1 MGPLAAYSIKSA
13 LLLALLVSLY
23 ISTLGRLKAANIRR
37 LAILCI
43 CILSLI
49 LPISFDYGFRDDNI
63 EKTIDLTLPTPILI
77 ISEVSIHPI
86 YTIIAM
92 AITIGIFIA
101 TIGSIIGLVRL
112 LMVDKRTV
120 YLHGHKLKVLTNGHS
135 SPFCF
140 CGSIYI
146 SEEDFDQLP
155 EMILAHENSHISHLH
170 FIDLF
175 IGRILMIIQWW
186 NPMAWLLSKEMQ
198 RVHEYQADSD
208 VLEAGYD
215 CKEYQYLLLR
225 RVVGDTRY
233 SLVSGLKHNELKNR
247 LKMINREK
255 TDSKIIIF
263 LMMLIPASL
272 VTLAI
277 PVSPVILSIND
288 HFSPISFETLRHTPS
303 ESSKQTLEGQPDIIV
318 NGTQVPYKSIE
329 RINTEAIERIEVWK
343 DKPEHP
349 HGVVQIETKPGY
361 DIDNLRSTDKID
373 NIEILGVGIIRKEQ

>member
-13 LLLALLVSLY
+13 MLLALLFALY
-23 ISTLGRLKAANIRR
+23 IPTLGRLKAANMRR

-49 LPISFDYGFRDDNI
+49 LPIAFDYGFRDDNV
-63 EKTIDLTLPTPILI
+63 ETAIDLTLPTPTLI
-77 ISEVSIHPI
+77 ASEVSIHPI
-86 YTIIAM
+86 YTIIAI
-92 AITIGIFIA
+92 AITIGIVIA
-101 TIGSIIGLVRL
+101 TIVSIVGLVRL
-112 LMVDKRTV
+112 LMVDKKTA
-120 YLHGHKLKVLTNGHS
+120 YLHGHKLKVLTNVHS

-146 SEEDFDQLP
+146 SKEDFDQLP

-175 IGRILMIIQWW
+175 IGRILLIMQWW

-215 CKEYQYLLLR
+215 SKEYQYLLLR

-233 SLVSGLKHNELKNR
+233 SLVSGFKHKELKNR

-255 TDSKIIIF
+255 SGPTKIIF

-277 PVSPVILSIND
+277 PVSPVVLLIND
-288 HFSPISFETLRHTPS
+288 HFSPISFETLHHTPS
-303 ESSKQTLEGQPDIIV
+303 ESSKQTLEGKPDIIV
-318 NGTQVPYKSIE
+318 NGTPVPYESID
-329 RINTEAIERIEVWK
+329 RINTEAIERIDVWK
-343 DKPEHP
+343 NNPEHP
-349 HGVVQIETKPGY
+349 HGVVQIETKTGY

-373 NIEILGVGIIRKEQ
+373 NIEIIGVGTIRKEQ